1 MEIHGFSPTF
11 WGLKPAPAPVFARA
25 PQAPRRLRSPEER
38 RGRGRGA
45 GDDGG
50 HRAVLRRRDRRSGQ
64 APPGHRQGTLEWP
77 GLNIDMVIVG

>member
-1 MEIHGFSPTF
+1 MNFPPPFGAST
-11 WGLKPAPAPVFARA
+11 GSTAPVTARA

-38 RGRGRGA
+38 RGRRRGA

-64 APPGHRQGTLEWP
+64 APVARAWRWGFN
-77 GLNIDMVIVG
+77 GLGGGET